1 MSCLEPAHLHL
12 KTKEFITDLAPAKHT
27 LPFLR
32 MVNAVRMMFCAQ
44 GTDIAIISRLAQNTA
59 ISFAAHYQKQFI
71 NKYY

>member
-1 MSCLEPAHLHL
+1 MSCLENSHLHL
-12 KTKEFITDLAPAKHT
+12 KRKQVITDLAPAKHT

-44 GTDIAIISRLAQNTA
+44 GTDIAIISRLAQNIA

>member
-1 MSCLEPAHLHL
+1 
-12 KTKEFITDLAPAKHT
+12 
-27 LPFLR
+27 

-44 GTDIAIISRLAQNTA
+44 GTDIAIISRLAQNIA